1 MSEKYS
7 KQIRSRATSEGSIE
21 LSIAK
26 VEIPV
31 PGDDE
36 VLIKVQAS
44 PINPSDLGLLL
55 SFAADVQNINT
66 TGSGDETVAT
76 MPVHPALMG
85 SLKPR
90 LDKSMPVGNE
100 GAGVIVDAGINV
112 KDLIGKTVG
121 LAGINVKDLIGKT
134 VGLAGG
140 DMYSQYRC
148 VPAAACLVMEDG
160 TTPAEAASSF
170 VNPLTALAFVETMK
184 MENHTALVHTAAA
197 SNLGQMLVK
206 ICKSDGIPLV
216 NIVRKQEQVDLL
228 KSLGAEYVCNTSDES
243 FMDDLVTALVET
255 GATLGFDA
263 TGGGN
268 NGELPGQI
276 LAAMEIAANKNA
288 TEYSRYGSD
297 TYKQVYIYG
306 GLDQSPTI
314 LKRAFGLSWGLGG
327 WLLTPMI
334 GKIGMERFQEMR
346 QRVAKEIKTTFASSY
361 AKEISFEEMLDPE
374 IIRAYAKQAT
384 GEKYLVNP
392 HK

>member
-1 MSEKYS
+1 MSEQYS
-7 KQIRSRATSEGSIE
+7 KEIRSKATSDGNIE

-26 VEIPV
+26 VEKPV

-36 VLIKVQAS
+36 VLIEVQAS

-55 SFAADVQNINT
+55 SFAADVQNINL
-66 TGSGDETVAT
+66 TGSGDDTVAT

-90 LDKSMPVGNE
+90 LDESMPVGNE
-100 GAGVIVDAGINV
+100 GAGVIIDAGIN
-112 KDLIGKTVG
+112 
-121 LAGINVKDLIGKT
+121 AKDLIGKT

-140 DMYSQYRC
+140 AMYSQYRC
-148 VPAAACLVMEDG
+148 VPAASCLVMDEG
-160 TTPAEAASSF
+160 TTPKQAASSF

-206 ICKSDGIPLV
+206 ICKDDGIQLV

-228 KSLGAEYVCNTSDES
+228 KSIGAEYVCNTSDES

-288 TEYSRYGSD
+288 KEYSRYGSD

-346 QRVAKEIKTTFASSY
+346 MRVAREINSTFASSY
-361 AKEISFEEMLDPE
+361 AKEISFEEMLQPE
-374 IIRAYAKQAT
+374 TIREYAKQAT
-384 GEKYLVNP
+384 GKKYLVNP

>member
-1 MSEKYS
+1 MSEQYS
-7 KQIRSRATSEGSIE
+7 KEIRSKATSDGNIE

-26 VEIPV
+26 VEKPV

-36 VLIKVQAS
+36 VLIEVQAS

-55 SFAADVQNINT
+55 SFAADVQNINV
-66 TGSGDETVAT
+66 TGCGDDTVAT

-90 LDKSMPVGNE
+90 LDESMPVGNE
-100 GAGVIVDAGINV
+100 GAGIIIDAGIN
-112 KDLIGKTVG
+112 
-121 LAGINVKDLIGKT
+121 AKDLIGKT

-140 DMYSQYRC
+140 AMYSQYRC
-148 VPAAACLVMEDG
+148 VPAASCLVMDEG
-160 TTPAEAASSF
+160 TTPKQAASSF

-206 ICKSDGIPLV
+206 ICKDDGIQLV

-228 KSLGAEYVCNTSDES
+228 KSIGAEYVCNTSDES

-334 GKIGMERFQEMR
+334 GKIGMEKFQEMR
-346 QRVAKEIKTTFASSY
+346 MRVAREINSTFASSY
-361 AKEISFEEMLDPE
+361 AKEISFEEMLQPE
-374 IIRAYAKQAT
+374 TIREYAKQAT
-384 GEKYLVNP
+384 GKKYLVNP